1 MSYKMLE
8 GVVSDIVE
16 QVLKDLITEIDNT
29 SYQKNFVVKS
39 LETPAQRG
47 RFYYRGT
54 LNGIDIAKKIIDKKL
69 KEIRDG
75 NRKDFR

>member
-1 MSYKMLE
+1 MIIE
-8 GVVSDIVE
+8 GLVADVVE

-29 SYQKNFVVKS
+29 RCEKNFVVKS
-39 LETPAQRG
+39 LETPAQKG
-47 RFYYRGT
+47 RFYYKGT

-75 NRKDFR
+75 NRKDSR